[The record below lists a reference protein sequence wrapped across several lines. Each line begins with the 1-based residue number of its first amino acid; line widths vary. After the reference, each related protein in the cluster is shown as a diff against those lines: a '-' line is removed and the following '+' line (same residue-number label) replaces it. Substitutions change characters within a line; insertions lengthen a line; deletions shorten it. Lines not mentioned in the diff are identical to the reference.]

1 MPPPPVAAE
10 AAGSPAEKGKAKS
23 STGAESSLQRERVYV
38 TVATNCY
45 ALPPLI
51 FSRCCCLTKW
61 VWNFGCCSCGA
72 GVLVALHL
80 RPRAASSVDY
90 DWCDF
95 TRAGLC
101 PTGGDGL
108 AARWPGKVEQNGG
121 SGTTTTGSN
130 AMVSLSIM
138 RDSQRLSTGTGSF
151 NCSLTKEVSR
161 FTYAGLC
168 FSLSN
173 KQTEFPG

>member
-1 MPPPPVAAE
+1 VAAE

-138 RDSQRLSTGTGSF
+138 RDSQRLSTGTAVLEA
-151 NCSLTKEVSR
+151 LTHVWFTTSVATLCLIFLSKVSYSTR
-161 FTYAGLC
+161 TTKLR
-168 FSLSN
+168 
-173 KQTEFPG
+173 

>member
-1 MPPPPVAAE
+1 
-10 AAGSPAEKGKAKS
+10 
-23 STGAESSLQRERVYV
+23 
-38 TVATNCY
+38 
-45 ALPPLI
+45 
-51 FSRCCCLTKW
+51 
-61 VWNFGCCSCGA
+61 
-72 GVLVALHL
+72 VLVALHL

-138 RDSQRLSTGTGSF
+138 RDSQRLSTGTAVLEA
-151 NCSLTKEVSR
+151 LTHVWFTTSVATLCLIFLSKVSYSTR
-161 FTYAGLC
+161 TTKLR
-168 FSLSN
+168 
-173 KQTEFPG
+173 

>member
-1 MPPPPVAAE
+1 M
-10 AAGSPAEKGKAKS
+10 
-23 STGAESSLQRERVYV
+23 

-45 ALPPLI
+45 ALPLLI

-61 VWNFGCCSCGA
+61 VWNFGCSSCGA
-72 GVLVALHL
+72 GVLVALHTCICVPALPVQLTTTGAIL
-80 RPRAASSVDY
+80 RVPVCVRQV
-90 DWCDF
+90 
-95 TRAGLC
+95 G
-101 PTGGDGL
+101 TGWQPGGP
-108 AARWPGKVEQNGG
+108 ARWNKMAVAVR
-121 SGTTTTGSN
+121 TTTTGSN
-130 AMVSLSIM
+130 AMVSLSIL